1 MARTNYQHGKRLRE
15 LAKKQKREEKA
26 ARRKERKETGA
37 PGELELAENTLLAE
51 RDAFL
56 AEEAETTQEEKEE
69 TPAAG

>member
-26 ARRKERKETGA
+26 ARRKERKESGA
-37 PGELELAENTLLAE
+37 PAELELAENTLLTE

-56 AEEAETTQEEKEE
+56 AEEAEATDEEKEE
-69 TPAAG
+69 TSAAG